1 MSSRDTVPGLRTRMS
16 WRSPESRVLCHSSS
30 SNARIEYRM
39 QATRLL
45 RLRIAESTSRPLY
58 SQSLPRSQS
67 ATMAV
72 KVIGSRSS
80 TTSSSVDR
88 GSHSRTCQAA
98 REKGRLRYWRESA
111 ASSTRSTSGRSMIA
125 SGGLVPGLALAAG
138 LMQPIIEQFL
148 AQLTLAQLDRLC
160 RSSNVVSGRAVV
172 ILDVPVLE
180 VLNETIL
187 GVLERHLQERL
198 HARDPCAG
206 GQFVGLH
213 FRHLVER
220 QIIGLNDISRR
231 VVKGPQDVTPQLP
244 DVAA

>member
-80 TTSSSVDR
+80 TS
-88 GSHSRTCQAA
+88 
-98 REKGRLRYWRESA
+98 
-111 ASSTRSTSGRSMIA
+111 STSGRSMIA